1 LKRGAS
7 RGRSQVV
14 SGAAVLEG
22 QVVVT
27 RLDSGMSEAYGLA
40 SVRDSVP
47 TCEGRLIVALEVVEK
62 VLTDVP
68 DGGAFD
74 LLARMPGLLLP
85 GERRN
90 RPAEAGRSTRRRTTC
105 GS

>member
-1 LKRGAS
+1 M
-7 RGRSQVV
+7 

-47 TCEGRLIVALEVVEK
+47 TCEGRLIVALEVV
-62 VLTDVP
+62 VP